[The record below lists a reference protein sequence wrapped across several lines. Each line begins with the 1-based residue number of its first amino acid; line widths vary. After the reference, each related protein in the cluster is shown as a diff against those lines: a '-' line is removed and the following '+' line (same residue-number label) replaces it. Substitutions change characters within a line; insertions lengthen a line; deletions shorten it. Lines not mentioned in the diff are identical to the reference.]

1 MVLTISPVKI
11 FTLYP
16 VGNEDKSCHL
26 TGTMFARNLAH
37 DASGGRDR
45 NAFDL
50 SFSSNPSMNFNFDL
64 TFLSKPR
71 SFFPRSIS
79 RPHSTVVPPLY
90 PRQIHSDQRTPQ
102 TLEGISSIQ
111 FVHWIYTPSL
121 GISATSLLVNAF
133 SRASFFSPFEN
144 QFPNLGINSSSNVNI
159 TLESEGKGNQR
170 PLRVTEPP
178 LLPPYRFPVPSY
190 EHE

>member
-79 RPHSTVVPPLY
+79 RPHCCSAALSAPNPLRSKNSPDTRRHLEHPIRPLDIY
-90 PRQIHSDQRTPQ
+90 PLPRN
-102 TLEGISSIQ
+102 
-111 FVHWIYTPSL
+111 L
-121 GISATSLLVNAF
+121 GHATSLLVNAF

>member
-64 TFLSKPR
+64 LFFRSLVHSFLVQSLGPTR
-71 SFFPRSIS
+71 LLFRRSIRAKS
-79 RPHSTVVPPLY
+79 TPIKELPRHSK
-90 PRQIHSDQRTPQ
+90 
-102 TLEGISSIQ
+102 
-111 FVHWIYTPSL
+111 
-121 GISATSLLVNAF
+121 A
-133 SRASFFSPFEN
+133 SRAS
-144 QFPNLGINSSSNVNI
+144 NSSTGYIPPSS
-159 TLESEGKGNQR
+159 ESR
-170 PLRVTEPP
+170 PQASSLMLFREPP
-178 LLPPYRFPVPSY
+178 FFPL
-190 EHE
+190 

>member
-90 PRQIHSDQRTPQ
+90 PRQIHSDQRTLQ

-133 SRASFFSPFEN
+133 SRASFFSP
-144 QFPNLGINSSSNVNI
+144 LKINFQI
-159 TLESEGKGNQR
+159 WGLTRPPTL
-170 PLRVTEPP
+170 T
-178 LLPPYRFPVPSY
+178 
-190 EHE
+190 

>member
-79 RPHSTVVPPLY
+79 RPHSTVVPPLH

-111 FVHWIYTPSL
+111 FVHWIYL
-121 GISATSLLVNAF
+121 GHATSLLVNAF

>member
-79 RPHSTVVPPLY
+79 RPTRLLFRRSIRAKSTPIKELPRHSK
-90 PRQIHSDQRTPQ
+90 
-102 TLEGISSIQ
+102 
-111 FVHWIYTPSL
+111 
-121 GISATSLLVNAF
+121 A
-133 SRASFFSPFEN
+133 SRAS
-144 QFPNLGINSSSNVNI
+144 NSSTGYIPPPS
-159 TLESEGKGNQR
+159 ESR
-170 PLRVTEPP
+170 PPASSLMLFREPP
-178 LLPPYRFPVPSY
+178 FFPL
-190 EHE
+190 